1 MRQEYIVLY
10 VYLTPECCL
19 IKGIISDKSFLPVT
33 WLNFGRTQL
42 ASSSGVHTLGRFE
55 CTGQVAVSGRPTS
68 CTDLWRIGHSLSGLY
83 SVMGTEQVESVYC
96 DFTKLPTDSGK
107 SYVIDGLFKFQFV

>member
-19 IKGIISDKSFLPVT
+19 IKGVISDKSFLPVT

-42 ASSSGVHTLGRFE
+42 ASSSGVHTLGPLE
-55 CTGQVAVSGRPTS
+55 CTGQVAVSGMPKS
-68 CTDLWRIGHSLSGLY
+68 CVDLWRMGHSLSRLY
-83 SVMGTEQVESVYC
+83 SVIGEKREVEFVYC
-96 DFTKLPTDSGK
+96 NFIKLTTDSGK
-107 SYVIDGLFKFQFV
+107 SYVIDESLII